1 MSDDTFA
8 SILDANRERL
18 EWISQKLEESKL
30 RGERAASLQATLD
43 STSASVWS
51 KGRLVRATVAASG
64 LLTNLEFAQNAASM
78 PPTQL
83 AALTLETVR
92 RAMAAVQDRIDE
104 ITQSDEGGEIGGAVA
119 SEYHRAFA
127 GSLSNLRDDTIGYN
141 D

>member
-1 MSDDTFA
+1 VSAESFA

-43 STSASVWS
+43 ATSASVWS

-64 LLTNLEFAQNAASM
+64 LLTNLEYADNAASM

-92 RAMAAVQDRIDE
+92 RAMAAVQERIDE
-104 ITQSDEGGEIGGAVA
+104 ITRSEQGGDIGDAVS

-127 GSLSNLRDDTIGYN
+127 GPLSNLRDDTIGYA

>member
-1 MSDDTFA
+1 MTDNSFA

-18 EWISQKLEESKL
+18 QWLSQKLEESKA
-30 RGERAASLQATLD
+30 RGERAAALQATLD
-43 STSASVWS
+43 ATSASVWS

-64 LLTNLEFAQNAASM
+64 LLTNLEYAQNAATM

-92 RAMAAVQDRIDE
+92 RAMAAVQERIDE
-104 ITQSDEGGEIGGAVA
+104 ITQGEAGGEIGGAVA

-127 GSLSNLRDDTIGYN
+127 GPLSNLRDDTIGYA